1 MKKNRIYTAAGAVAG
16 ILFPFVVMFIL
27 YHVQYSNVAIQ
38 EFLRRL
44 FVSQLFFPVLSICV
58 LPNLILFF
66 IFIWTHRYFSA
77 RGVLG
82 ATLFYALLVL
92 VFRLFY

>member
-1 MKKNRIYTAAGAVAG
+1 MNARHLQTG
-16 ILFPFVVMFIL
+16 IGFLTGLVFPLVMMLIL
-27 YHVQYSNVAIQ
+27 HQVQYSNVALQ

-44 FVSQLFFPVLSICV
+44 IVSKLFFPVLSICV

-82 ATLFYALLVL
+82 VTLLYALLVFA
-92 VFRLFY
+92 FRLFY